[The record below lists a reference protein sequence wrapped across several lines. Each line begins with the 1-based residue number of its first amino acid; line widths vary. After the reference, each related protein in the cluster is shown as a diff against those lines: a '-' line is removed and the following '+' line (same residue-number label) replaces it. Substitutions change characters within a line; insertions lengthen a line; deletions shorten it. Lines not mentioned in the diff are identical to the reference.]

1 VHIVNYVN
9 MVRLIIECDE
19 ETFYE
24 FKKLK
29 LEYEKK
35 MRKRL
40 TNEDVLK
47 ILLLAQKSVV
57 RGY

>member
-1 VHIVNYVN
+1 

-35 MRKRL
+35 MKKRL